1 MNDDGYT
8 LAEALA
14 AMLILGLTMGGLVEG
29 ARVIGRLQTP
39 IVASRADDQ
48 ALRRAEAGLA
58 GLMKSRVGGD
68 QTLAGN
74 AQGFTF
80 DCAAAT
86 CGLSLVQKAARTTM
100 TVRRGEVALSFP
112 LPQRGNISLVYLA
125 RDGRFDHWPQ
135 PGSPRVLDGVAII
148 GTSAQGDVPLV
159 VARSWIEHPKT
170 CEFDMIA
177 KGCRTSVP

>member
-14 AMLILGLTMGGLVEG
+14 AMLILGLAMGGLIEG
-29 ARVIGRLQTP
+29 ARVMGRMQTP

-48 ALRRAEAGLA
+48 ALRRAEAAFA
-58 GLMKSRVGGD
+58 GLVKLRVGGD

-80 DCAAAT
+80 DCAAAA
-86 CGLSLVQKAARTTM
+86 CGLSLARKGGQM
-100 TVRRGEVALSFP
+100 TLILRRGEVAQSFP
-112 LPQRGNISLVYLA
+112 LPQAGNISLVYLA

-135 PGSPRVLDGVAII
+135 PGSSRALDGMMIV
-148 GTSAQGDVPLV
+148 GTSAQGEVPLV
-159 VARSWIEHPKT
+159 IARSWIEHPKT